1 MYFCSSMKKYHVEVS
16 EMLSRIVE
24 VEANNEIEAT
34 KMVRKMYKDD
44 IIVLD
49 YSDYKGTN
57 ICVKDEK

>member
-1 MYFCSSMKKYHVEVS
+1 MKKYHVEVS
-16 EMLSRIVE
+16 EMLSRLVE